1 MIMHVQISSFPILLC
16 MVLTHF
22 LFQPLLYRELYSFL
36 FRLFAEI
43 FICSC
48 SWYCPL
54 LLISLYQ
61 FHIISSCK
69 HSHLSYFNNVCAQF
83 AQLSIEPQIN
93 HHLLSHCASTKTY
106 RHTNNSSKCG
116 HRRHAN
122 YSLLSINEDT
132 SKTILSMH
140 QRRYKKEQP
149 AAVLTSQI
157 IFSNQASSLQTHSF
171 FIYSGEIF
179 AFCIESIHW
188 TISESFLS
196 FHYSIDYS

>member
-1 MIMHVQISSFPILLC
+1 MRCAECRWHIFHYTMFPTMIFILQYLYSKILALMYTFIRILLCHRLLFYITWQVDIYFKSFHLTLKLCMIMHVQISSFPILLC

-83 AQLSIEPQIN
+83 AQLSIEP
-93 HHLLSHCASTKTY
+93 
-106 RHTNNSSKCG
+106 
-116 HRRHAN
+116 
-122 YSLLSINEDT
+122 
-132 SKTILSMH
+132 
-140 QRRYKKEQP
+140 
-149 AAVLTSQI
+149 
-157 IFSNQASSLQTHSF
+157 
-171 FIYSGEIF
+171 
-179 AFCIESIHW
+179 
-188 TISESFLS
+188 
-196 FHYSIDYS
+196 